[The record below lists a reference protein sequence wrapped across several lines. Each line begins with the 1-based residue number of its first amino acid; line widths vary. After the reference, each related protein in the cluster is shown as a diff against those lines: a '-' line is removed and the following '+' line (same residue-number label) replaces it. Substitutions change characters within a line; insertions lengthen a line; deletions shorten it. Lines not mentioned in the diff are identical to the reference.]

1 MHPKYGEQPP
11 ANFQA
16 APPSRMP
23 PVGRTTGATCMFPY
37 SYSFYTSS
45 SKGKARA
52 ELNRARATVFC
63 GLHAADRTE
72 RLRTDIQIGH
82 AIVGMVEDVSRRS
95 ANPEGIALLEFKAP
109 VDGQR
114 YDLGAGANHGADR
127 RIAEAAD
134 VIRRFRER
142 RRVHPLIDAPVR
154 GI

>member
-1 MHPKYGEQPP
+1 MHPKYREQPP

-16 APPSRMP
+16 AASFKNASGWKNNGCHMC
-23 PVGRTTGATCMFPY
+23 VPY

-45 SKGKARA
+45 SKSKARA
-52 ELNRARATVFC
+52 ELNRSRSAVLR

-72 RLRTDIQIGH
+72 RPRTDIQIGH

-114 YDLGAGANHGADR
+114 YDLSAGANHGADR
-127 RIAEAAD
+127 RIPEAAD